1 MTGITWLLAGL
12 RDFFEAG
19 GGVLWVILAAT
30 VVMWTLIVE
39 RLWFFAA
46 VMPRRTDEAVRE
58 WLARPERQSW
68 WALSIRA
75 QALSELLVDARRYM
89 PMIRTLMA
97 VLPLLGL
104 LGTVTGMIQVFDVIA
119 VQGTGDARAMASGV
133 SAATIPTMAG
143 LVAALS
149 GLYVVSALE
158 RRLQRDVQRAE
169 EAMTAAPAVGEA

>member
-1 MTGITWLLAGL
+1 MTGIAWTLAGL

-46 VMPRRTDEAVRE
+46 VMPRRIDAAAGE
-58 WLARPERQSW
+58 WLARPERDSW
-68 WALSIRA
+68 WALSIRE
-75 QALSELLVDARRYM
+75 QTLSELLVEARRYM

-149 GLYVVSALE
+149 ALYFVSALE
-158 RRLQRDVQRAE
+158 RRLRREVQRAE
-169 EAMTAAPAVGEA
+169 EAMTAGPSADGA